1 MTKLFS
7 LLSFRLLTLGG
18 AKASTNGGEGVEAEE
33 VELLFI
39 PG

>member
-18 AKASTNGGEGVEAEE
+18 AKACTNGGDGSEEEE
-33 VELLFI
+33 VELFYI